1 VRGARPGLGW
11 DDVPLMRIVSLLP
24 AATEI
29 VYALGLGEELVGR
42 SHACDWPPE
51 ALEVPVMTAPA
62 GSRAQL
68 DRAALADAEP
78 DLILTQ
84 ELCDACALTTREVR
98 EAAAAL
104 GGEVEVV
111 GLEPRSIE
119 GILNSISTVGAF
131 SEAED
136 EAVGLLEILRERLG
150 ALENRVLERRLTGI
164 PPRRVVVL
172 EWLDPPFA
180 SGHWV
185 PEMVRRA
192 GGWELLGT
200 EGSRSAPTT
209 WERVREVDPEQLIL
223 APCGLS
229 ALEAAAEYALVPMPD
244 WVAELRAVRE
254 GELFA
259 VDGNGLFSRPGPRV
273 IEGIALLAELF
284 DPEGFAGFAPADSWV
299 PLHAREVSAG

>member
-1 VRGARPGLGW
+1 
-11 DDVPLMRIVSLLP
+11 MRIVSLLP

-29 VYALGLGEELVGR
+29 VYALGLGGELVGR

-51 ALEVPVMTAPA
+51 VLDVPVMTVA
-62 GSRAQL
+62 GKGRATL
-68 DRAALADAEP
+68 DRLALADAEP

-84 ELCDACALTTREVR
+84 ELCEVCALTTQEVR
-98 EAAAAL
+98 EAARAL
-104 GGEVEVV
+104 GEDVEVV
-111 GLEPRSIE
+111 SLEPETIE

-131 SEAED
+131 AEAED
-136 EAVGLLEILRERLG
+136 EAVGLLELLRERLG
-150 ALENRVLERRLTGI
+150 SIENRVLERRLAGI

-180 SGHWV
+180 SGRWI

-192 GGWELLGT
+192 GGWELLGA
-200 EGSRSAPTT
+200 EGARSVETS
-209 WERVREVDPEQLIL
+209 WERVREVDPEQLVL
-223 APCGLS
+223 APCGMS
-229 ALEAAAEYALVPMPD
+229 APEAAAEYARVPLPD
-244 WVAELRAVRE
+244 WVADLRAVQD

-284 DPEGFAGFAPADSWV
+284 DPEGFVDFAPLDSWV
-299 PLHAREVSAG
+299 PLGAREGRAG

>member
-1 VRGARPGLGW
+1 
-11 DDVPLMRIVSLLP
+11 MRIVSLLP

-51 ALEVPVMTAPA
+51 ALDVPVMTLP
-62 GSRAQL
+62 GEGRATL
-68 DRAALADAEP
+68 DRQALADAEP

-84 ELCDACALTTREVR
+84 DLCDACAIATAEVR
-98 EAAAAL
+98 EAAREL

-111 GLEPRSIE
+111 SLEPESIE
-119 GILNSISTVGAF
+119 GILNTISTVGAF
-131 SEAED
+131 AEAED
-136 EAVGLLEILRERLG
+136 EAVGLLELLRERLG
-150 ALENRVLERRLTGI
+150 QIENRVLERRLTGI

-180 SGHWV
+180 SGHWI

-192 GGWELLGT
+192 GGWELLGA
-200 EGSRSAPTT
+200 EGARSVETSWDA
-209 WERVREVDPEQLIL
+209 VREVDPEQLVL
-223 APCGLS
+223 APCGMS
-229 ALEAAAEYALVPMPD
+229 ALEAAAAYARVPLPD
-244 WVAELRAVRE
+244 FVADLRAVRD

-284 DPEGFAGFAPADSWV
+284 DPEGFAGFASPDSWV
-299 PLHAREVSAG
+299 PLGPRPA